1 MYESRKLEKA
11 FIEALNF
18 DETDDNL
25 DHVLSF
31 RTGREIDL
39 FNKIQSN
46 YFQSNVATIPKIIE
60 AYNNSNSSG
69 NRMRN
74 DKELDNI
81 LSTEPFT
88 SICTMKLE
96 AGIVEFHIN
105 DEEIKS
111 KKTETKQDNET
122 INENTKNKSE
132 NKKIDSKLPLKLQI

>member
-1 MYESRKLEKA
+1 MMIIFVVSSYGWNSFDELEHAKSLNIPVEKSQHYYKLYESRKLEKA

-25 DHVLSF
+25 DHVPF

-81 LSTEPFT
+81 LSY
-88 SICTMKLE
+88 
-96 AGIVEFHIN
+96 
-105 DEEIKS
+105 
-111 KKTETKQDNET
+111 
-122 INENTKNKSE
+122 
-132 NKKIDSKLPLKLQI
+132 